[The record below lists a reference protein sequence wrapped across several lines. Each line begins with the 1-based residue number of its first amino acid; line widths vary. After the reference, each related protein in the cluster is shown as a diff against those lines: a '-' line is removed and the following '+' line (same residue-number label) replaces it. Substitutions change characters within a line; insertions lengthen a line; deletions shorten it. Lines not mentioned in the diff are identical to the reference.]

1 MNLSLL
7 SRRARLLAVSV
18 TAVALLLAASCSN
31 GDDDSSAS
39 PAPTQAAE
47 TIQPAE
53 TSPTT
58 TTAGDGDMGDGE
70 MDDSAMTDGD
80 MDDADDMADDAMIDG
95 DMADDEM
102 SDAMTDGDMDDADDM
117 EMLDP
122 IGALA
127 EVRPLDDGSLQ
138 VYSEIVI
145 AATPEQIWEVLT
157 DFETMPEWSG
167 SFQGLAGNLTDGG
180 EAVATFLAEG
190 ELYPFPHAL
199 TWEEGR
205 SFGWSDPLAFAP
217 GIIDDHHYIIDRTDG
232 TNTLF
237 IQIDTL
243 TGDND
248 AYPAAVLADQ
258 LVQGYAWFNQQLKAE
273 VERRIAEG
281 DDVAML
287 DPIGALA
294 EVRPLDDGSLQ
305 VYSEIVIAATPEQI
319 WEVLTDFETMP
330 EWSGSFQGLAGDL
343 TDGGEAVATFLAEGQ
358 AFPFPHVLS
367 WEEGRSFG
375 WSDPLAFAPGIVDD
389 HHYII
394 DRTDGTNTLFIQ
406 IDTLTG
412 DDAGY
417 PAAVL
422 ADQLVQG
429 YAWFNQQLKT
439 EVERRF

>member
-7 SRRARLLAVSV
+7 SHRARLLAVSV

-39 PAPTQAAE
+39 SAVTQAVE

-58 TTAGDGDMGDGE
+58 TTAGDGDMDA
-70 MDDSAMTDGD
+70 SAITDGD
-80 MDDADDMADDAMIDG
+80 VDDADATADG
-95 DMADDEM
+95 DMADGKM
-102 SDAMTDGDMDDADDM
+102 SDAMTESDDM
-117 EMLDP
+117 AEMLDP

-127 EVRPLDDGSLQ
+127 EVRTLDDGVLE

-145 AATPEQIWEVLT
+145 AATPEQIWAVLT
-157 DFETMPEWSG
+157 DFETMPDWSG

-190 ELYPFPHAL
+190 ELYPFPHVL

-217 GIIDDHHYIIDRTDG
+217 GIVDDHHYIVDRTDG

-273 VERRIAEG
+273 VERRIMDMG
-281 DDVAML
+281 DDVAEML
-287 DPIGALA
+287 DPEHAAA
-294 EVRPLDDGSLQ
+294 EVRTLQDGVLE

-319 WEVLTDFETMP
+319 WAVLTDFATMP
-330 EWSGSFQGLAGDL
+330 EWSDTFQGLAGNL
-343 TDGGEAVATFLAEGQ
+343 TDGGEAVATFLAEGELY
-358 AFPFPHVLS
+358 PFPHVLT

-389 HHYII
+389 HHYIV

-412 DDAGY
+412 DNDAY

-429 YAWFNQQLKT
+429 YAWFNQQLKA
-439 EVERRF
+439 EVEHRF

>member
-7 SRRARLLAVSV
+7 SHRARLLAVSV

-39 PAPTQAAE
+39 SAVTQAVE

-58 TTAGDGDMGDGE
+58 TTAGDGDMDA
-70 MDDSAMTDGD
+70 SAITDGD
-80 MDDADDMADDAMIDG
+80 VDDADATADG
-95 DMADDEM
+95 DMADGKM
-102 SDAMTDGDMDDADDM
+102 SDAMTESDDM
-117 EMLDP
+117 AEMLDP

-127 EVRPLDDGSLQ
+127 EVRTLDDGVLE

-145 AATPEQIWEVLT
+145 AATPEQIWAVLT
-157 DFETMPEWSG
+157 DFETMPDWSG

-190 ELYPFPHAL
+190 ELYPFAHVL

-217 GIIDDHHYIIDRTDG
+217 GIVDDHHYIVDRTDG

-273 VERRIAEG
+273 VE
-281 DDVAML
+281 
-287 DPIGALA
+287 
-294 EVRPLDDGSLQ
+294 
-305 VYSEIVIAATPEQI
+305 
-319 WEVLTDFETMP
+319 
-330 EWSGSFQGLAGDL
+330 
-343 TDGGEAVATFLAEGQ
+343 
-358 AFPFPHVLS
+358 H
-367 WEEGRSFG
+367 
-375 WSDPLAFAPGIVDD
+375 
-389 HHYII
+389 
-394 DRTDGTNTLFIQ
+394 
-406 IDTLTG
+406 
-412 DDAGY
+412 
-417 PAAVL
+417 
-422 ADQLVQG
+422 
-429 YAWFNQQLKT
+429 
-439 EVERRF
+439 RF